1 MPEPQETVEPQTAPT
16 PEAPVEEAQSEQTE
30 TQETATP
37 LTRED
42 AKALIEEVWA
52 ERQTEIRKEIDQAYK
67 TLRRGEAKSD
77 VSIKRIEK
85 LETELFD
92 ISLRGL
98 DPQAV
103 EIEKL
108 KRQAQ
113 RADPVS
119 DPNSE
124 ASAFQGWA
132 TPYLEGEAINSED
145 PVLKASF
152 QKYAEGWTNAADLRV
167 ALTRA
172 VADVHKDA
180 AKKAKSESADREKKA
195 REDERAKLRNEKRQE
210 DGKIDK
216 GTVAGKASGPAKSAL
231 YLSQEEWEAL
241 KIQKGLR

>member
-1 MPEPQETVEPQTAPT
+1 MPEPQETVEPQTAP
-16 PEAPVEEAQSEQTE
+16 AVEVPQEAQSEPTE
-30 TQETATP
+30 TQETAT
-37 LTRED
+37 LTRDEV
-42 AKALIEEVWA
+42 KALIEETWA
-52 ERQTEIRKEIDQAYK
+52 DRETTIRKEIEQTYK

-77 VSIKRIEK
+77 VSLKRIDK

-113 RADPVS
+113 RADSNVP

-152 QKYAEGWTNAADLRV
+152 QKHAEGWQNAADLRV

-216 GTVAGKASGPAKSAL
+216 GTVAGKATGTPKNLMAL
-231 YLSQEEWEAL
+231 SPEEWETL
-241 KIQKGLR
+241 KLQKGIKG

>member
-1 MPEPQETVEPQTAPT
+1 MPEPQETVEPQTAPV
-16 PEAPVEEAQSEQTE
+16 VEVPPQDAQSEPTE
-30 TQETATP
+30 TQETAT
-37 LTRED
+37 LTRD
-42 AKALIEEVWA
+42 DVKALIEETWA
-52 ERQTEIRKEIDQAYK
+52 DRETTIRKEIEQTYK

-77 VSIKRIEK
+77 VSLKRIEK

-98 DPQAV
+98 DPQQAEV
-103 EIEKL
+103 EKL
-108 KRQAQ
+108 RRQVQ
-113 RADPVS
+113 RDADTRSVP

-132 TPYLEGEAINSED
+132 TPYLEGEGINSED

-152 QKYAEGWTNAADLRV
+152 QKHAEGWTNAADLRV

-180 AKKAKSESADREKKA
+180 AKKARSESAEREKKA
-195 REDERAKLRNEKRQE
+195 REDERTKLRNEKRQE

-216 GTVAGKASGPAKSAL
+216 GGAASAGRPKSFL
-231 YLSQEEWEAL
+231 DMPKEEWEAF
-241 KIQKGLR
+241 KATRGR